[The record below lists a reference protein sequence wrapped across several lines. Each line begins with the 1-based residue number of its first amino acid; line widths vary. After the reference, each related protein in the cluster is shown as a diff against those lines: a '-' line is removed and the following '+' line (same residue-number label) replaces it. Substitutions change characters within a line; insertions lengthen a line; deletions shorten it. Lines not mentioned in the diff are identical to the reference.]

1 MFMQLY
7 GIIYIYVF
15 LQWILTDHCFVIQ
28 RSCYIQLFLHLV
40 IYKRSCYIQLF
51 LHLVFLIQRVSLF
64 PHPFSQLTDLVYLS
78 DDISLL
84 LYFAFLWLLVRLS
97 TSFPFFLR
105 KISLKIF
112 YFWLHQPLA
121 AAHRFLS
128 SCSAWA

>member
-1 MFMQLY
+1 MKPLNSYSSEAFIMFMQLY

-28 RSCYIQLFLHLV
+28 
-40 IYKRSCYIQLF
+40 RSCYIQLF

-128 SCSAWA
+128 SCGAWA